1 MAVPS
6 PSVKKISDIK
16 STLLRPALTSHFV
29 CQFTPPEPV
38 KNFIKERIDNAKIP
52 SIDYQPSNPNDIDLI
67 TLSCSE
73 ASLPGSSLAT
83 IDIDNDYH
91 GVSEKHAYRRLYDDR
106 ADFTF
111 YVDSDYKI
119 ITFFENW
126 IAFCAG
132 ENNLARQGT
141 RNFSYR
147 ANYPED
153 YKTDNLYIT
162 KFERDLNAAKRF
174 LQYKFI
180 NAYPVSI
187 ASMPVSYDASSLLK
201 CNVSFSYS
209 RYVISAPLSPL
220 SSIPNPNSPGNRE
233 FDLDAAFRLS
243 INPISF
249 SGSDLGG
256 GNFRLSADTL
266 SPFGSLPAFGASPA
280 FSVLPTFG
288 ALQTSGSSQTLQTS
302 GSSQTSQT
310 SGSSQTSQTSG
321 SSQTSQTFGSLQGS
335 GSPNV
340 NTIER

>member
-29 CQFTPPEPV
+29 CQFTPPDPV
-38 KNFIKERIDNAKIP
+38 KNFIKKRIDNAKIP

-126 IAFCAG
+126 IAYCAG
-132 ENNLARQGT
+132 EDELVAQRTGNY
-141 RNFSYR
+141 SYR
-147 ANYPED
+147 ANYPD
-153 YKTDNLYIT
+153 NYKTPYLYIT
-162 KFERDLNAAKRF
+162 KFERDLNVAKRF
-174 LQYKFI
+174 LQYQFI

-187 ASMPVSYDASSLLK
+187 ASMPVSYDTSSLLK
-201 CNVSFSYS
+201 CNVSFFYS
-209 RYVISAPLSPL
+209 RFVISSPK
-220 SSIPNPNSPGNRE
+220 SPRNSIPNSNSPGNSE
-233 FDLDAAFRLS
+233 LNVSAATGR
-243 INPISF
+243 
-249 SGSDLGG
+249 
-256 GNFRLSADTL
+256 
-266 SPFGSLPAFGASPA
+266 
-280 FSVLPTFG
+280 
-288 ALQTSGSSQTLQTS
+288 ALEGL
-302 GSSQTSQT
+302 
-310 SGSSQTSQTSG
+310 
-321 SSQTSQTFGSLQGS
+321 LVGS
-335 GSPNV
+335 GFSDAEL
-340 NTIER
+340 ERRTASALNLF